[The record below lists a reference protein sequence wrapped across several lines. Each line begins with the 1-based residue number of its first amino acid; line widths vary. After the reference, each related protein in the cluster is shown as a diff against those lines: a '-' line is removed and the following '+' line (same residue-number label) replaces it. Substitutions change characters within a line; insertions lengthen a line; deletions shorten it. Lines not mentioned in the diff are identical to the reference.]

1 MTAWQVV
8 KKKGKRRTRPPFP
21 LLSKSFTE
29 LHLYFILYQQNLC
42 FLVMQAG
49 HTFFNNKGKSV
60 LANARLTVWCS
71 SCWRALP
78 FSAALPPAWSQGF
91 TDTSGS
97 LPGMSES
104 NSSIPL
110 PRSGSFVLPQPW
122 GLQQALPHTVPA
134 LGQVLWQCSCPWE
147 LPACMAGGAGRRCTA
162 VLCSF
167 TWLQTCTFHCFP
179 ESTFLLWKCDTPD

>member
-8 KKKGKRRTRPPFP
+8 KKKGKRRTKPPFP

-29 LHLYFILYQQNLC
+29 LHLYLVLYQQNLC

-49 HTFFNNKGKSV
+49 HTFFINKGKSV

-78 FSAALPPAWSQGF
+78 FSAALPPACSQGF

-110 PRSGSFVLPQPW
+110 SRSGSFS
-122 GLQQALPHTVPA
+122 AAPA
-134 LGQVLWQCSCPWE
+134 VGTAAGSPSHRACP
-147 LPACMAGGAGRRCTA
+147 GAGPVA
-162 VLCSF
+162 V
-167 TWLQTCTFHCFP
+167 
-179 ESTFLLWKCDTPD
+179 FLSLGAACLHGWRGWEEMHSSPVLVHLAANVHISLLS